1 MTNMEYQVERLELAN
16 LLLKGKKIVDIRY
29 ASEEEVEAMG
39 WSEDFIVFTMEDG
52 TMFYPSKDHEGN
64 DAGVIFLQE
73 KVSLDGPI
81 LFHQF

>member
-16 LLLKGKKIVDIRY
+16 LLLKGKKIVEIRY
-29 ASEEEVEAMG
+29 TTQDELDVMG
-39 WSEDFIVFTMEDG
+39 WSESCIVFIMEDG

-73 KVSLDGPI
+73 QVSLNGPV

>member
-16 LLLKGKKIVDIRY
+16 LLLKGKKIVEIRY
-29 ASEEEVEAMG
+29 ITQDELDVMG
-39 WSEDFIVFTMEDG
+39 WSESCIVFIMEDG

-73 KVSLDGPI
+73 QVSLNGPV